1 MTAGSTILYVPTA
14 DGAQI
19 AVKRKPASGAPV
31 IFLHGL
37 AVNADIWD
45 SPEIRGSN
53 FVFRSLPTI
62 LHEAGHDIWLVNL
75 RGHGA
80 PHMLSKPPEKQL
92 DWCVD
97 HFILYDLPAVLEQVA
112 KATGKRPFLIGNS
125 MGAMTIAACMQ
136 GAALIG
142 YGADQAIIADEAAAR
157 RRQADVAG
165 CVLVEFPAALRWPRS
180 MFDSGSANWSQMF
193 SEWRQSDAGSNLMF
207 EMIARWP
214 WLEAGIE
221 AAGSI
226 RLDWLRPR
234 RPTPAVVDATGG
246 DDFGARLK
254 TAAMRWFSEKFK
266 SAQHFQAETF
276 TNGLLRAVDHMKSGV
291 LRQMAKSV
299 RAGAFVSSL
308 GAVEHVYSDHY
319 DMIERP
325 VLLVLGGRDR
335 IANADVTRQVFFER
349 ISSTDKEIRVYDSI
363 AHGEFEYAPAA
374 CEQVYPEVS
383 KWIASRTKST

>member
-1 MTAGSTILYVPTA
+1 MTAGSAITYIRTA
-14 DGAQI
+14 DGAQL
-19 AVKRKPASGAPV
+19 AVKRKPAAGPPV

-45 SPEIRGSN
+45 SPEIRGSH
-53 FVFRSLPTI
+53 FIFRSLPTI

-80 PHMLSKPPEKQL
+80 PHMLSKPPEKML

-97 HFILYDLPAVLEQVA
+97 HFILFDLPAVLEHVT
-112 KATGKRPFLIGNS
+112 KTSGKRPFLIGNS
-125 MGAMTIAACMQ
+125 MGAMTIAACLQ

-142 YGADQAIIADEAAAR
+142 YGADQTIIADEATAR
-157 RRQADVAG
+157 RRQADIAG

-180 MFDSGSANWSQMF
+180 LFEGGSTSWTQMF
-193 SEWRQSDAGSNLMF
+193 QEWRQADAGSNFPF

-214 WLEAGIE
+214 WLEAGIA

-226 RLDWLRPR
+226 RLEWLRPR
-234 RPTPAVVDATGG
+234 RATPAVVDATGG
-246 DDFGARLK
+246 DDFGSRLK
-254 TAAMRWFSEKFK
+254 IAAMRWFSEKFK

-276 TNGLLRAVDHMKSGV
+276 TNGLLRAVDHMKAGV

-299 RAGAFVSSL
+299 RAGAFVSGM
-308 GAVEHVYSDHY
+308 GAIEHVYSEHY

-335 IANADVTRQVFFER
+335 IANAEVTRQFFFDR
-349 ISSTDKEIRVYDSI
+349 ISSADKQINVFESL

-374 CEQVYPEVS
+374 SEQVYPLIT
-383 KWIASRTKST
+383 KWIESRIERT